1 MKEPAI
7 TGGLTA
13 SEQVTMWRNRIDTLS
28 RVPWVFGPIQ
38 LTATDKGA
46 TWADVTAAKLVIGA
60 TGQFT
65 LSIGEGT
72 RYVELKAPTVY
83 YGIRIA
89 QKWTTF
95 SRPTRTSRS
104 SPPLSSASMTRLAGS
119 VGA

>member
-13 SEQVTMWRNRIDTLS
+13 SEQVTTWRNRIDILS
-28 RVPWVFGPIQ
+28 RVPWVFEPI
-38 LTATDKGA
+38 LRSAADKGA

-83 YGIRIA
+83 
-89 QKWTTF
+89 
-95 SRPTRTSRS
+95 
-104 SPPLSSASMTRLAGS
+104 
-119 VGA
+119 